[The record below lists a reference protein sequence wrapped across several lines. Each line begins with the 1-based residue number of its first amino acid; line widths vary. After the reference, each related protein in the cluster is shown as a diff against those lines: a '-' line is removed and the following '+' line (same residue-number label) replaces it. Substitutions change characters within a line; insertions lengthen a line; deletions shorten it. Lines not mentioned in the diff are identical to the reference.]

1 MELDHLP
8 RYISKKAAIGLNV
21 SIGPFSIVHDN
32 VIIEDNTTIESHC
45 VIGYST
51 EAAEGKK
58 LIIGRGSHIR
68 SYSTFYQGSEFGP
81 NLVTGSYVFV
91 RENIIAGCNLQVG
104 SATELE
110 GDMTIGDYVKMHS
123 KVHLSKLSTIGDFVW
138 LYPRVQTSTDPL
150 PPSNIEEPI
159 SIGDMAVVGIGSIIL
174 PGVSIGRGAFVG
186 AASVVREDVPELR
199 FATGNPASVISRVD
213 QIINFKYGISYPWP
227 THFRRG
233 YPEEAFKKIDA
244 LVSEM
249 GGDLE
254 LLKRKKG
261 K

>member
-1 MELDHLP
+1 MDFDNLP

-21 SIGPFSIVHDN
+21 SIGPFTIVHDD

-45 VIGYST
+45 VIGYSIK
-51 EAAEGKK
+51 AAGGKK
-58 LIIGRGSHIR
+58 LIIGKGSHIR
-68 SYSTFYQGSEFGP
+68 PHSTFYQGSEFGP
-81 NLVTGSYVFV
+81 NLVTGSYVLV
-91 RENIIAGCNLQVG
+91 RENIIAGCDLQIG
-104 SATELE
+104 SVTELE

-138 LYPRVQTSTDPL
+138 LFDRVQTGSDPL

-159 SIGDMAVVGIGSIIL
+159 TIGDMAVVGIGSLIL
-174 PGVSIGRGAFVG
+174 PGVTIGRGSFVG
-186 AASVVREDVPELR
+186 AASVVRDDVPELR
-199 FATGNPASVISRVD
+199 FATGNPASVISWVD

-233 YPEEAFKKIDA
+233 YPEEALKKMDA
-244 LVSEM
+244 LVLKIKR
-249 GGDLE
+249 DLK

-261 K
+261 N